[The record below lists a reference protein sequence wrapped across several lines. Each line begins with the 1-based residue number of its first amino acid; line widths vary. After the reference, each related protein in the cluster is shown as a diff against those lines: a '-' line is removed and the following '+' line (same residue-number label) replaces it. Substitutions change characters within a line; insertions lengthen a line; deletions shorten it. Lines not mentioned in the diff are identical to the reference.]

1 MLELNLI
8 VEPEILHIV
17 ERAVLKGKNRCNT
30 FHIDDLIDWFST
42 PSSSGSYMKGL
53 LTHKKGEIH
62 SHSYLEKITLTVE
75 S

>member
-8 VEPEILHIV
+8 VEPDILHIV

-42 PSSSGSYMKGL
+42 PSLSCSNMKDQ
-53 LTHKKGEIH
+53 LTHKKGETQSH
-62 SHSYLEKITLTVE
+62 SHLEKITLTVE